1 MVIHAEL
8 VFKQFWMGVF
18 MRLRKY
24 WLDYDVAALAF
35 LIVGLVAVEALVI
48 ILL

>member
-1 MVIHAEL
+1 
-8 VFKQFWMGVF
+8 
-18 MRLRKY
+18 MRVQKY

-35 LIVGLVAVEALVI
+35 LIVGLAAVEALVM